1 VGKKISDT
9 KRNIV
14 ERITDYFSFF
24 LKAIKDNA
32 WIRNEEKIS
41 FREIGEREG
50 YVRGHLYLHG
60 GHELHVAEY
69 VVINQGKPVAIKY
82 RYQLQTP
89 DNKSIV
95 RWDNAPHHRNINS
108 FPQHKHCRDGSI
120 IASSIN
126 NLFEILN
133 SLDSELKIDGV

>member
-32 WIRNEEKIS
+32 
-41 FREIGEREG
+41 
-50 YVRGHLYLHG
+50 
-60 GHELHVAEY
+60 
-69 VVINQGKPVAIKY
+69 
-82 RYQLQTP
+82 
-89 DNKSIV
+89 
-95 RWDNAPHHRNINS
+95 PHHRNINS
-108 FPQHKHCRDGSI
+108 FPHHKHCRDGSI
-120 IASSIN
+120 VASSIN

-133 SLDSELKIDGV
+133 SLDNELKESRV